1 MTSNFLY
8 YGDNLDILRRYIKDE
23 TIDLIYLD
31 PPFNSQ
37 QNYNVLFAEKSGVRS
52 AAQIKAFGDTWKW
65 DQGAAQTYQQ
75 VVEAGGTLSE
85 TLQGFRRLLGSNNML
100 AYLVMMAPR
109 LAELWRV
116 LKPTGT
122 IYLHCDPT
130 ASHYLKLLMDSIFDV
145 KNFRNEIVWKRS
157 QPKSHVKLRFSRAH
171 DVLLCYAKTEAAS
184 LYLPYTHHDPAY
196 IKKFY
201 RYVEPET
208 GRRYQLGDLTNPNPD
223 RPNLVYEFL
232 GVTKVWRWTEDR
244 MQEAYKAGLIVQ
256 PQPGAIPRYK
266 RYLDEMEGTLP
277 TDVWDDIEHLHGS
290 HKERLGYPT
299 QKPLA
304 LLERIIKAS
313 SKEGDIVLDPFC
325 GCGTTIAAAQKLERK
340 WVGIDITTIAI
351 NLIKTRLLG
360 AYGEAITKT
369 YTMRGEPTTYSEA
382 QALAEQDKYQFQW
395 WALGLVGARGT
406 EEKKG
411 ADQGIDGRLY
421 FHDEAPGGK
430 TKQVIFSVKGGHTSV
445 KDVRDLRGV
454 VEREQAEIGVLI
466 TLQEPTQPMRTE
478 ATGVGFYQS
487 SWGKHPRLQILTIA
501 ELLESKR
508 IDMPPLGQ
516 VNITF
521 KKAPRT
527 KGEEPETPTLPLM
540 D

>member
-145 KNFRNEIVWKRS
+145 RNFRNEIVWKRS
-157 QPKSHVKLRFSRAH
+157 QPKSHVKIRFSRAH
-171 DVLLCYAKTEAAS
+171 DVLLCYAKTEAAPF
-184 LYLPYTHHDPAY
+184 YQAYTQHDPTY

-201 RYVEPET
+201 RHVEPET
-208 GRRYQLGDLTNPNPD
+208 GRRYQLDNLINPNPD

-244 MQEAYKAGLIVQ
+244 MQAAYKAGLIVQ
-256 PQPGAIPRYK
+256 PHPGAIPRYK

-325 GCGTTIAAAQKLERK
+325 G
-340 WVGIDITTIAI
+340 
-351 NLIKTRLLG
+351 
-360 AYGEAITKT
+360 
-369 YTMRGEPTTYSEA
+369 
-382 QALAEQDKYQFQW
+382 
-395 WALGLVGARGT
+395 
-406 EEKKG
+406 
-411 ADQGIDGRLY
+411 
-421 FHDEAPGGK
+421 
-430 TKQVIFSVKGGHTSV
+430 
-445 KDVRDLRGV
+445 
-454 VEREQAEIGVLI
+454 
-466 TLQEPTQPMRTE
+466 
-478 ATGVGFYQS
+478 
-487 SWGKHPRLQILTIA
+487 
-501 ELLESKR
+501 
-508 IDMPPLGQ
+508 
-516 VNITF
+516 
-521 KKAPRT
+521 
-527 KGEEPETPTLPLM
+527 
-540 D
+540 